1 MSLSVDN
8 TSSVTNSN
16 ILPMSEGDGF
26 QYLTGE
32 SLLMYC
38 QTRLQDL
45 DGDIQS
51 RMTDQKSAL
60 ARRQAIQTAQQVFKS
75 FGDKGPQTQADWDKC
90 EAAIFAAEQALPA
103 GDPGRGM
110 LENFRVAMEHQYC
123 VGLAPDPHYPH
134 DGEWKGTIDGL
145 GKMVED
151 IKGSA
156 EIEMLQLQQLM
167 SQRQTAVQLTTNM
180 MAKVDQAQDAI
191 VKNV

>member
-1 MSLSVDN
+1 MGLAVSN
-8 TSSVTNSN
+8 TSNVIAPET
-16 ILPMSEGDGF
+16 LPMSAGDGF

-51 RMTDQKSAL
+51 RMTGQKAAL
-60 ARRQAIQTAQQVFKS
+60 ERRHAIQTAEQVFKT
-75 FGDKGPQTQADWDKC
+75 FGDKGPQTQAEWDQC
-90 EAAIFAAEQALPA
+90 ETAIFKAQELLPP
-103 GDPGRGM
+103 GDPGRQM
-110 LENFRVAMEHQYC
+110 LEDFRQGMEHQYC
-123 VGLAPDPHYPH
+123 RDVAPSPHYPH

-145 GKMVED
+145 SKLQED
-151 IKGSA
+151 IKSGS

-180 MAKVDQAQDAI
+180 MSKVDQAQDAI

>member
-1 MSLSVDN
+1 MGLSVDN
-8 TSSVTNSN
+8 TSNVSNSN
-16 ILPMSEGDGF
+16 IPPMMDGDGF

-90 EAAIFAAEQALPA
+90 EAAISAAAQALPA

-110 LENFRVAMEHQYC
+110 LEDFRYAMEHQYC
-123 VGLAPDPHYPH
+123 RDLAPDPHYPH

-180 MAKVDQAQDAI
+180 MAKMDQSQDAI